1 MIINISD
8 KLEKDVNAYCKAN
21 DINDIDAFIVSCFKQ
36 GFDIARYGIKPF
48 ANDVVDKPQPQGRK
62 VKIVKK

>member
-21 DINDIDAFIVSCFKQ
+21 DINDIDTFVMSCFKQ

-48 ANDVVDKPQPQGRK
+48 ANDAESKPKPQGRK
-62 VKIVKK
+62 VKIVKN